1 MKIVYKTLAI
11 IILIALVAINFIFFA
26 GVDYILE
33 KHGIIGLII
42 AFISVITIDYLFSKW
57 IK

>member
-33 KHGIIGLII
+33 EYGIIGLII